1 MVRVLIKCPEC
12 SAIDKIDVDENMIV
26 HNERG
31 VTAVNIVKSTMCSH
45 SFIVYIDTNFAVRDS
60 FVTDFNVELPKI
72 QVNVPKKTTLERNFD
87 PYIIFLNMKPLTV
100 SYILR
105 CCFLKKEVLFINN
118 MRIINLH
125 LLGFFKYLFSETF
138 EYDFTILNKDEYKKK
153 KKKYKNYIIFSD
165 KKIIRD
171 KSDILK
177 EKQMKIERIMIQNY
191 LVGLDSD
198 SSLIILRNEI
208 YKVFKI
214 LNYIIEYSSNRN
226 LTINPKIIVD
236 LIIEKFSTNI
246 SKAYLNFLILVLKEY
261 FEIEISDS
269 FNVNEFVDFI

>member
-1 MVRVLIKCPEC
+1 
-12 SAIDKIDVDENMIV
+12 
-26 HNERG
+26 
-31 VTAVNIVKSTMCSH
+31 
-45 SFIVYIDTNFAVRDS
+45 
-60 FVTDFNVELPKI
+60 
-72 QVNVPKKTTLERNFD
+72 
-87 PYIIFLNMKPLTV
+87 
-100 SYILR
+100 
-105 CCFLKKEVLFINN
+105 
-118 MRIINLH
+118 
-125 LLGFFKYLFSETF
+125 
-138 EYDFTILNKDEYKKK
+138 
-153 KKKYKNYIIFSD
+153 
-165 KKIIRD
+165 
-171 KSDILK
+171 
-177 EKQMKIERIMIQNY
+177 MIQNY